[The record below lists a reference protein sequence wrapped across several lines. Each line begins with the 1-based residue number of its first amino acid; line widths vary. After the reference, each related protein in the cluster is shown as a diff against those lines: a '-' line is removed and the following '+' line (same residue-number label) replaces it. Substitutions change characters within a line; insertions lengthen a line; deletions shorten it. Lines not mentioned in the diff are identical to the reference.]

1 MSGELISAES
11 KFSEECGPLSGMRA
25 KLMFV
30 VFLISMALI
39 SNAPSSAQTKLH
51 DLPCE
56 CEEAAQSWLSL
67 QAESWDRSL
76 AGVEGYERPEA
87 VSVCLIQRGRPH
99 VDYARNR
106 IFLRRIEKD
115 EDTLTLVHE
124 YLHLAFKNH
133 PRTRDELFIE
143 NTARTLLLD
152 GER

>member
-1 MSGELISAES
+1 MSAES
-11 KFSEECGPLSGMRA
+11 KCAEESRPVFEIRA

-30 VFLISMALI
+30 VFMIAIALI
-39 SNAPSSAQTKLH
+39 SSVSSAQTKQS

-56 CEEAAQSWLSL
+56 CEETVQSWLSL
-67 QAESWDRSL
+67 RAESWDRSL
-76 AGVEGYERPEA
+76 AGVEGYEKPEA
-87 VSVCLIQRGRPH
+87 VSVCLIHRGRPH

-106 IFLRRIEKD
+106 IFLRRVEKG

-133 PRTRDELFIE
+133 PRAKDELFIE
-143 NTARTLLLD
+143 NMARTLLLD